1 MDITAPKT
9 ITGRVGV
16 PNDFNKTGRPT
27 PMNKAKKTQIM
38 GKMPEIREI
47 NKSVTQRE
55 RKRCQ
60 AEIKRFSTE
69 GKVAG

>member
-1 MDITAPKT
+1 
-9 ITGRVGV
+9 
-16 PNDFNKTGRPT
+16 
-27 PMNKAKKTQIM
+27 MNKAKKTQIM